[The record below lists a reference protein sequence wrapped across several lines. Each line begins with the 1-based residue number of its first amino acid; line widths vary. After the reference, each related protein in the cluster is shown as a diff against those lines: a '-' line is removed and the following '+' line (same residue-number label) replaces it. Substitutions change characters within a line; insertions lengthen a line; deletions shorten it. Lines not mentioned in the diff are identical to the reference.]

1 MGGVIDTVKA
11 KVDKGWTIT
20 KKTVAMLSVWGL
32 VFSLVTVS
40 KLAVAFDYDD
50 TLVFSAPAFR
60 RGFAKSTQAFSPDFW
75 AVVNQSYD
83 LEKPK
88 LLTYPLAWAFRIFGF
103 RVTVLTARPPVEA
116 DALKKE
122 WRHLISRGNFIF
134 AGDESAKQGHLA
146 SGNYILY
153 FGDSDTDIE
162 VARRARVFPIR
173 VRRSNKSVYKE
184 DYNPGTLGELVIPFS
199 EFSL

>member
-20 KKTVAMLSVWGL
+20 KKTVAMMSVWGL
-32 VFSLVTVS
+32 IFSLVTVS

-50 TLVFSAPAFR
+50 TLVFSSPAFR
-60 RGFAKSTQAFSPDFW
+60 KAYAKSTQAGSSDFW
-75 AVVNQSYD
+75 SIVNSSYD

-103 RVTVLTARPPVEA
+103 RVTVLTARPAVEA
-116 DALKKE
+116 EALKKE
-122 WRHLISRGNFIF
+122 WRHLVSRGNFIF
-134 AGDESAKQGHLA
+134 AGEETAKQSHLA

-153 FGDSDTDIE
+153 FGDSVNDIE
-162 VARRARVFPIR
+162 LARRARVFPIR
-173 VRRSNKSVYKE
+173 VRRHMKSVYKE
-184 DYNPGTLGELVIPFS
+184 DYNPGTLGEIVIPFS
-199 EFSL
+199 EYSL